1 MSAYTAIAAA
11 TEQRTSKGIY
21 RAPVKW
27 MVMEKAKEYKCKYCG
42 EGFAKP
48 LLLAHHVRAK
58 HKRAKKREKKA
69 VIVEK
74 ISDQVNRTIEAMGM
88 LKGLQV
94 SPHLSDE
101 EKKVLGEVSK
111 RIEEL
116 LASTQK
122 SK

>member
-1 MSAYTAIAAA
+1 
-11 TEQRTSKGIY
+11 
-21 RAPVKW
+21 
-27 MVMEKAKEYKCKYCG
+27 MEEKKKEYKCKYCG
-42 EGFAKP
+42 EVFEKP

-58 HKRAKKREKKA
+58 HKRAKKREKKG
-69 VIVEK
+69 VSIEK
-74 ISDQVNRTIEAMGM
+74 LSEQVNKTVEAIGI

-101 EKKVLGEVSK
+101 EKKVLGDVSK

-116 LASTQK
+116 LAYVQK